1 MNAAPMTLEEVPETL
16 RPWVAW
22 VLHDQPEASCPY
34 LEGSTDA
41 RRCLWPS
48 RLKLVLAE
56 KEGTFEQR
64 WQVHERAWVPLPGDA
79 ERWPFDV
86 KVGEELMVVVARG
99 GVPGIML
106 DPGVHEI
113 RGVFLWDSMPERL
126 LVPSETG
133 LLELVLTQ
141 PGGEAEV
148 ISTPQRGADGVI
160 WLHRRAEEGAETN
173 RMELVVNRRIS
184 DTLPIIV
191 TTQVELQVSGKNRE
205 VVLGD
210 ALLTGFAPMAVTSEL
225 PVRLEPDGS
234 LRAQVR
240 PGRWTITVEARY
252 SKPITML
259 PLEAT
264 EGPWAE
270 EEIWVFEAHNE
281 LRRVEISGVM
291 AVDPQQTRLPEEWK
305 SLPAFRVRPGDSML
319 MEETHRGEVD
329 RGPDRLRL
337 NREWWLDFDGT
348 GLTVRDQI
356 SGELYGGSR
365 LTMSAPAVLGRVSA
379 GGKDQFITHLGDS
392 DRPGI

>member
-22 VLHDQPEASCPY
+22 VLHDQLEASCPY

-79 ERWPFDV
+79 ERWPFEV
-86 KVGEELMVVVARG
+86 KVGEEPMVVVARG

-106 DPGVHEI
+106 EPGVHEI

-126 LVPSETG
+126 LVPPETG

-210 ALLTGFAPMAVTSEL
+210 ALLTGFAPM
-225 PVRLEPDGS
+225 
-234 LRAQVR
+234 
-240 PGRWTITVEARY
+240 
-252 SKPITML
+252 
-259 PLEAT
+259 
-264 EGPWAE
+264 
-270 EEIWVFEAHNE
+270 
-281 LRRVEISGVM
+281 
-291 AVDPQQTRLPEEWK
+291 
-305 SLPAFRVRPGDSML
+305 
-319 MEETHRGEVD
+319 
-329 RGPDRLRL
+329 
-337 NREWWLDFDGT
+337 
-348 GLTVRDQI
+348 
-356 SGELYGGSR
+356 
-365 LTMSAPAVLGRVSA
+365 
-379 GGKDQFITHLGDS
+379 
-392 DRPGI
+392 